1 MSEKLKAYEL
11 RSKTKEE
18 LMKQLEDL
26 KREINTLRV
35 QKASSNNNQKS
46 TAISVVRKNIAR
58 VLTVITQKQREAL
71 KEEYKGKKYLP
82 LDMRFKKTR
91 ALRRALTKQQLNKK
105 TEKEMKKLRQYPVRK
120 YAVLA

>member
-91 ALRRALTKQQLNKK
+91 ALRRALTKEQLNKK